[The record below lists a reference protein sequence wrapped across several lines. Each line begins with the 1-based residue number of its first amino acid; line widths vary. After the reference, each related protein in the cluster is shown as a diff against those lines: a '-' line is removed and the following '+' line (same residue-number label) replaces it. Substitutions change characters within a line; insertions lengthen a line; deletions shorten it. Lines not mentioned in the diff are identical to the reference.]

1 MSDMAAIW
9 QELGAIKARLDAVEK
24 RPAAPAGGSGG
35 ASAPSGGG
43 AVASD
48 YGLDSEW
55 GNPIVG
61 KDPKRWIENGGDSFA
76 GCKMSECPAEYLDAV
91 ANLFDWMADKDDEA
105 GRNGETYFNKKKQTL
120 VPKDGAFKRKD
131 ASRARGWAKRKRDG
145 WAPPVM
151 NQRQAAPANAG
162 PAPAP
167 KDDYQDNYDSEIPF

>member
-24 RPAAPAGGSGG
+24 RPAAPAGGGGG
-35 ASAPSGGG
+35 ASAPSGVG

-48 YGLDSEW
+48 YDLDSDW

-105 GRNGETYFNKKKQTL
+105 GRNGETYFNKKKQAL

-131 ASRARGWAKRKRDG
+131 ASRARGWAKRARAG
-145 WAPPVM
+145 G
-151 NQRQAAPANAG
+151 QAPAPQQRETPVTNTR
-162 PAPAP
+162 PAP
-167 KDDYQDNYDSEIPF
+167 KDDYADNYDSEIPF